1 MQECQRDVDKV
12 LLNLPN
18 INGGHERIFHL
29 PVAGL
34 WTIGPIVVIGPLY
47 VRKSFWKENLDS

>member
-34 WTIGPIVVIGPLY
+34 WTIGPIVVIGPQY
-47 VRKSFWKENLDS
+47 VRKSF